1 MEWTLEQ
8 AAKHP
13 KLQSAFV
20 NANGDW
26 LDVLLPDGRAFR
38 FRPGALIKSDATD
51 EQKEILLNRL
61 IDVGV
66 EQAEE
71 SRVDEAADLAVR
83 PDGPSASAMD
93 ANGND
98 VTGAEEP
105 TDRFITA
112 DADWETM
119 KKDAPVMPIVRAADY
134 FLPSHR
140 DADSMVYLPLT
151 DFLAV
156 GIAHD
161 LPDTIEPIY
170 YTQLEDDSRELGEL
184 LSEAVMTLRL
194 MTNKNQQTVELEIS
208 EIAGARVMTFLQ
220 PVNYELSW
228 FADLDMIQQVAE
240 RIAQERPDDIPLFVP
255 ASRTKLYVVFSD
267 DPHLVD
273 FFTLLLAQRD
283 SADAV
288 YPLPHTVAADG
299 WLEWQPF
306 PGSPLAEVLGAL
318 RNHFRENIYGSQVR
332 IMQKWDSMGA
342 LKPFVPRRLKTGERV
357 STTDW
362 DATDNY
368 GSVPK
373 TDFITFTRQQS
384 PHPWEDVT
392 PVNIT
397 VRTHVAAELWPE
409 GFSQDDNA
417 WPPRYTITGFP
428 DDETLIKLRDAT
440 DRRF

>member
-1 MEWTLEQ
+1 MEWALEQ
-8 AAKHP
+8 AVKHP
-13 KLQSAFV
+13 KLENAFV

-38 FRPGALIKSDATD
+38 FRPGAMIKSDATE
-51 EQKEILLNRL
+51 EQREVLLNRL

-71 SRVDEAADLAVR
+71 SRVEEAADSDAS
-83 PDGPSASAMD
+83 SAEPPAAEGTANDADTSAD
-93 ANGND
+93 D
-98 VTGAEEP
+98 EP
-105 TDRFITA
+105 TDSYMPA
-112 DADWETM
+112 DADWDAA
-119 KKDAPVMPIVRAADY
+119 KKDAPVVPIVRAADY

-140 DADSMVYLPLT
+140 NSDSMVYLPLT

-170 YTQLEDDSRELGEL
+170 YTQLEDDSRDLGEL
-184 LSEAVMTLRL
+184 MSEAVMTLRL
-194 MTNKNQQTVELEIS
+194 MTNKKQQSVELEIS
-208 EIAGARVMTFLQ
+208 EIAGALVMTFSQ

-267 DPHLVD
+267 DPHLAD

-306 PGSPLAEVLGAL
+306 PGSKLAEVLGAL
-318 RNHFRENIYGSQVR
+318 RNHFRENVYGSQVR
-332 IMQKWDSMGA
+332 VMEKWDAMGA
-342 LKPFVPRRLKTGERV
+342 LKPFVSRRLKTGERV
-357 STTDW
+357 STTEW
-362 DATDNY
+362 DASDRH
-368 GSVPK
+368 GSVPV
-373 TDFITFTRQQS
+373 TDFITFTREAS
-384 PHPWEDVT
+384 PHPWEDVP

-397 VRTHVAAELWPE
+397 VRTRVAAELWPQ
-409 GFSQDDNA
+409 GFTQDDNA
-417 WPPRYTITGFP
+417 WPPRYTIDGFP
-428 DDETLIKLRDAT
+428 DDETLVKLRDAT

>member
-1 MEWTLEQ
+1 MEWALAQ
-8 AAKHP
+8 AVKHP
-13 KLQSAFV
+13 KLENAFV

-38 FRPGALIKSDATD
+38 FRPSAMIKSDATE
-51 EQKEILLNRL
+51 EQREVLLNRL

-71 SRVDEAADLAVR
+71 SRVEEAADSDAS
-83 PDGPSASAMD
+83 SAEPPAAEGTTNDADTSAD
-93 ANGND
+93 D
-98 VTGAEEP
+98 EP
-105 TDRFITA
+105 TDSYMPA
-112 DADWETM
+112 DADWDAA
-119 KKDAPVMPIVRAADY
+119 KKDAPVVPIVRAADY

-140 DADSMVYLPLT
+140 NSDSMVYLPLT

-170 YTQLEDDSRELGEL
+170 YTQLEDDSRDLGEL
-184 LSEAVMTLRL
+184 MSEAVMTLRL
-194 MTNKNQQTVELEIS
+194 MTNKKQQSVELEIS
-208 EIAGARVMTFLQ
+208 EIAGALVMTFSQ

-267 DPHLVD
+267 DPHLAD

-306 PGSPLAEVLGAL
+306 PGSKLAEVLGAL
-318 RNHFRENIYGSQVR
+318 RNHFRENVYGSQVR
-332 IMQKWDSMGA
+332 IMEKWDAMGA
-342 LKPFVPRRLKTGERV
+342 LKPFVSRRLKTGERV
-357 STTDW
+357 STTEW
-362 DATDNY
+362 DASDRH
-368 GSVPK
+368 GSVPV
-373 TDFITFTRQQS
+373 TDFITFTREAS
-384 PHPWEDVT
+384 PHPWEDAP

-397 VRTHVAAELWPE
+397 VRTRVAAELCC
-409 GFSQDDNA
+409 SD
-417 WPPRYTITGFP
+417 
-428 DDETLIKLRDAT
+428 
-440 DRRF
+440 